1 MYFKENM
8 VNTFGENYNNS
19 GLREDQQRYIN
30 FELEKNQFNKQNYSG
45 NTKNKTQKNIMR
57 ESVLQQKQMM
67 I

>member
-1 MYFKENM
+1 M